1 MMQYMMEL
9 SQGFNT
15 RLDKSEQTL
24 DKAMET
30 LIILAQK
37 IEELNDTVDRE
48 LTAYHK
54 SLFPNE

>member
-1 MMQYMMEL
+1 MMQYMLEL

>member
-1 MMQYMMEL
+1 MMQYMLEL
-9 SQGFNT
+9 SQDFNT
-15 RLDKSEQTL
+15 RLDKSEQALDRAMDTL
-24 DKAMET
+24 VT
-30 LIILAQK
+30 LTRR

>member
-37 IEELNDTVDRE
+37 IEELNDTMDRE

>member
-1 MMQYMMEL
+1 MMQYMLEL
-9 SQGFNT
+9 SQDFNT
-15 RLDKSEQTL
+15 RLDKSEQAL
-24 DKAMET
+24 DRAMET
-30 LIILAQK
+30 LVTLTRR

>member
-1 MMQYMMEL
+1 MMQYMLEL

-37 IEELNDTVDRE
+37 IEELNDTMDRE

>member
-1 MMQYMMEL
+1 MMQYMIEL
-9 SQGFNT
+9 SQGFNA
-15 RLDKSEQTL
+15 RLDKSEQALDRAMDTL
-24 DKAMET
+24 VT
-30 LIILAQK
+30 LTRR